1 MSTQF
6 FSKLSQN
13 YIELLKDDEYYDIT
27 IEVGEDPNVKIFR
40 AHMNIL
46 CYRSPYLRRIVAS
59 NKKNNDSVLAHIKLS
74 NISPEIFQIFLE
86 YIYGG
91 ILSLN
96 VDDASDFFKI
106 LTSAD
111 NFHLQELVNYLQKY
125 LIENKSEWIV
135 QNFEFTQQISSK
147 SDNLLELQEFCTK
160 LMAQSPEK
168 ILLSFNFISLSK
180 KSLISLIKRDDLQMK
195 EVEVWEHVLKW
206 GLAKNL
212 TLIPDPKTWSDDD
225 FKKMENTLEHCLP
238 LVRFFSLSS
247 KEFSQK
253 VRPYQKLFSRQ
264 LYEEIVDSFMDP
276 DSKPNEN
283 ILLPRNIKI
292 EKIIDSKIVTNLSIV
307 KTISRQI
314 DKMNIRNNFAHLKE
328 SYIFKLL
335 LRGSRDGFT
344 PKKFHE
350 LCDGKS
356 NTVILIKI
364 EGTEEIVGG
373 YNPLIW
379 KSSGL
384 WGETKESFIFSFKN
398 NDVNGSIISS
408 VQDANHAV
416 FYDAEHG
423 PQFGCDIYI
432 YSSNES
438 TDYSTIS
445 CDEEYYDKMIRDT
458 NNVFSIEDYEVFQIL
473 R

>member
-59 NKKNNDSVLAHIKLS
+59 NKKNNNSVLAHIKLS

-96 VDDASDFFKI
+96 VDNASDFFKI

-160 LMAQSPEK
+160 LIAQSPEK
-168 ILLSFNFISLSK
+168 LLLSFNFISLSK

-195 EVEVWEHVLKW
+195 EVEVWEHVLEW
-206 GLAKNL
+206 GLAQNQ
-212 TLIPDPKTWSDDD
+212 TLIPDPKT
-225 FKKMENTLEHCLP
+225 C
-238 LVRFFSLSS
+238 LSS

-276 DSKPNEN
+276 DSKPNAN

-307 KTISRQI
+307 KTILRQI

-328 SYIFKLL
+328 SYKFKLL

-384 WGETKESFIFSFKN
+384 WVET
-398 NDVNGSIISS
+398 
-408 VQDANHAV
+408 
-416 FYDAEHG
+416 
-423 PQFGCDIYI
+423 
-432 YSSNES
+432 
-438 TDYSTIS
+438 
-445 CDEEYYDKMIRDT
+445 
-458 NNVFSIEDYEVFQIL
+458 
-473 R
+473 